1 VQREIRQE
9 SKRCTHKERRGE
21 AAGRGETTKL
31 FYLAEPLWGTK
42 ILASGTGGSRGPEGE
57 EATSHN
63 IYECW
68 QG

>member
-9 SKRCTHKERRGE
+9 SKRCTHKKRRGE
-21 AAGRGETTKL
+21 RRGETTKL
-31 FYLAEPLWGTK
+31 FYLAGPLWGTK
-42 ILASGTGGSRGPEGE
+42 ILASGTGSNRGSEGE